1 MQHDDVRVYTPP
13 SGKQADA
20 TPTTLLN
27 TNKDV
32 IALGALDAAFARYP
46 ARVQLLLV
54 VDAKIN
60 ERRFRDAVEAAIGGV
75 ALGPVRMNG
84 GSGCAFSAVEQKD
97 EALFSQRPPSPL
109 LFTREPCAAPL
120 AWRLSVGPTKS
131 AIGLSFDHAL
141 TDVGGAVLLLK
152 RASMAYNGDPPLAL
166 SLDRSCQSDVAALRA
181 DTPVER
187 IKPQKGGCLVVD
199 FASHCEAAPGRTR
212 HAVLFADLVAVLN
225 GVEIK
230 RDVVSV
236 AASARWRN

>member
-1 MQHDDVRVYTPP
+1 MQHDVRIYTPP

-27 TNKDV
+27 TNNSI

-54 VDAKIN
+54 VDATIN
-60 ERRFRDAVEAAIGGV
+60 PKRFRDAVDAAIV
-75 ALGPVRMNG
+75 DIALGPVRLQG
-84 GSGCAFSAVEQKD
+84 GSGCALSAVEHED
-97 EALFSQRPPSPL
+97 EVLFTQRPPSPL

-141 TDVGGAVLLLK
+141 CDVGGAVLLLK
-152 RASMAYNGDPPLAL
+152 RASRAYTSDPPLPL
-166 SLDRSCQSDVAALRA
+166 GLDRSCQSDVAALRA
-181 DTPVER
+181 ETPVER
-187 IKPQKGGCLVVD
+187 TKPQKGGCLVVD
-199 FASHCEAAPGRTR
+199 FASRAEAAAGRTR

-225 GVEIK
+225 CVE
-230 RDVVSV
+230 ST
-236 AASARWRN
+236 